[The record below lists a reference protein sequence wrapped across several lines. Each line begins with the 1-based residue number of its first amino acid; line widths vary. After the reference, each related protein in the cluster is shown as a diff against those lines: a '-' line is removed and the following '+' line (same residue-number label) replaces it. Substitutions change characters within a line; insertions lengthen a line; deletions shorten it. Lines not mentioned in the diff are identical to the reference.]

1 MKRLVVV
8 GAGISGLSAAH
19 EAARHADEVPGGLE
33 VLVLEAGGA
42 VGGKARSVRQSGWLV
57 EEGPTG
63 YLDSESEFDELLRRT
78 GIAAHKVTAN
88 EAAARRYLYHDK
100 LREVRA
106 NPLQFALSGILGP
119 RGLLRIAAEPFIEAA
134 DESRR
139 ESESIWDFAARRLG
153 PQAADKLISPM
164 VLGVFAGDARRLS
177 LEACFPKLATLEREH
192 GGLIRGMLATR
203 KSRARGQRFATGPT
217 GKLVSATE
225 GLQSLPRMLAASGHF
240 DTRCGARVETIL
252 RDEPGFE
259 QAPAGAAAAASS
271 NGAPPFRIFVQGDGE
286 AIPAHAVVLAGECYA
301 SADLLEGMNP
311 AVAEALREIET
322 PPVAVVAMG
331 FGPEVAREFPEGFG
345 VLIPRDQGYR
355 MLGCIWDS
363 QLFAGRAPTGHLLV
377 RAMLGGAV
385 DPEAAGLDDN
395 GLVQLTRRE
404 IGSLFGVTAEPLY
417 AHVANW
423 KRAIPQYDLGHPRRV
438 NRIEADLKATPG
450 VFLAGNGLYGVAFA
464 KSAVTGIR
472 QGRAAARWLGFPA
485 EPR

>member
-8 GAGISGLSAAH
+8 GGGISGLSAAH

-33 VLVLEAGGA
+33 VLVLEAGAA

-63 YLDSESEFDELLRRT
+63 YLDSEPEFDELLRRT
-78 GIAAHKVTAN
+78 GVASHKVTAN
-88 EAAARRYLYHDK
+88 EAAARRYLYHGK
-100 LREVRA
+100 LREVRP
-106 NPLQFALSGILGP
+106 NPLQFAFSGILGP
-119 RGLLRIAAEPFIEAA
+119 RGLLRIAAEPFIAAA
-134 DESRR
+134 DERRR

-153 PQAADKLISPM
+153 PQAADKLIAPM

-177 LEACFPKLATLEREH
+177 LEACFPKLAALEREH

-203 KSRARGQRFATGPT
+203 KSRARGERFAAGPT
-217 GKLVSATE
+217 GKLVSAPE
-225 GLQSLPRMLAASGHF
+225 GLQSLPRMLAARGEF
-240 DTRCGARVETIL
+240 ATRCGARVETIL
-252 RDEPGFE
+252 WDRPDFE
-259 QAPAGAAAAASS
+259 EAAGGRAAGTSG
-271 NGAPPFRIFVQGDGE
+271 NGTPPFRVFVQGDGE
-286 AIPAHAVVLAGECYA
+286 AVPAHAVVLAGECYA
-301 SADLLEGMNP
+301 SADLVAAINP
-311 AVAEALREIET
+311 VVAEALREVET

-331 FGPEVAREFPEGFG
+331 FGPEVANDFPEGFG

-355 MLGCIWDS
+355 LLGCIWDS
-363 QLFAGRAPTGHLLV
+363 QLFKGRAPAGHLLV

-385 DPEAAGLDDN
+385 DPEVAGLDDD
-395 GLVQLTRRE
+395 GLVELTRRE

-423 KRAIPQYDLGHPRRV
+423 SRAIPQYDLDHPRRV
-438 NRIEADLKATPG
+438 ARIEAGMKASPG

-472 QGRAAARWLGFPA
+472 QGRAAARWLGA
-485 EPR
+485 ADGGS